1 MRKVLGGQWHS
12 HISTHAL
19 VETGTRNEVL
29 SFRKTE
35 NIRNDLQNKKYIY
48 EIQKFLPTLRTFKT
62 P

>member
-48 EIQKFLPTLRTFKT
+48 EIQKISSNSKDF
-62 P
+62 

>member
-35 NIRNDLQNKKYIY
+35 NIRNDLQNKKYTY
-48 EIQKFLPTLRTFKT
+48 EIQKISSNSKDF
-62 P
+62 

>member
-35 NIRNDLQNKKYIY
+35 NIRNDLQNKKYTY
-48 EIQKFLPTLRTFKT
+48 KIQKISSNSKDF
-62 P
+62 